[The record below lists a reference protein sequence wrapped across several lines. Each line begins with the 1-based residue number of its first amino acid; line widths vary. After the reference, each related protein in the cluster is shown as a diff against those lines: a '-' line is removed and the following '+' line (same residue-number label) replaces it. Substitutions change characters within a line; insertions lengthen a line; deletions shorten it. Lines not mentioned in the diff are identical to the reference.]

1 MLIHSTRFHSM
12 ISLIRFLPI
21 FSLLVIP
28 TLSWAEDRIPFY
40 EDFLKDSDFDG
51 FLQEAQSFLKSKADA
66 IEAPRLALDLL
77 MASQIAKDSDAY
89 QTATS
94 LLLFKYPNSLPTLHY
109 LSSFEPGSE
118 RLIEILKDKAE
129 KGDLRDKGF
138 ANAYCRAIILAARSQ
153 GPELLKDSSLRLMT
167 YLLALKAEV
176 EEIQTST
183 IQSLEKEKEGNG
195 VFNKV
200 VAIVLDET
208 EPIEKLKALAPLSG
222 TDAQF
227 CLAYY
232 VAQLDEAEASSPEV
246 TDLKII
252 QSLFR
257 QNPNTTEVKE
267 LISGLPQDIRKSSR
281 IQTLLAL
288 AQHIEGDTEEAIK
301 TLGEL
306 SNSKDPWTSKG
317 ESYANGLEFMENRSK
332 LLLESLN
339 KAFDKI
345 DDDKEALYAKVSW
358 TGSGGDSKIKKFEAH
373 MGISLKNQS
382 VEFQFFGNDELY
394 VAYKT
399 STNNSLLITPGAKE
413 IVSFA
418 GPGAIPIPS
427 FSINRDISTG
437 VFNFS
442 FNLNFASSTSF
453 DKLIK
458 EGENLLDNP
467 YLGTS
472 KGREV
477 LINYL
482 LRQKG
487 GWLLAPQTIDSGI
500 TYPMRIID
508 PNSAEPTKTAL
519 SFDLSNQLT
528 SISVGKFS
536 LTSLQLGE
544 NSILGQMPDLPDL
557 PEKKMEKFD
566 FNLFLK
572 ILNEASNL
580 GKG

>member
-1 MLIHSTRFHSM
+1 
-12 ISLIRFLPI
+12 
-21 FSLLVIP
+21 
-28 TLSWAEDRIPFY
+28 
-40 EDFLKDSDFDG
+40 
-51 FLQEAQSFLKSKADA
+51 
-66 IEAPRLALDLL
+66 

-246 TDLKII
+246 TYLKII

-301 TLGEL
+301 TLG
-306 SNSKDPWTSKG
+306 N
-317 ESYANGLEFMENRSK
+317 
-332 LLLESLN
+332 
-339 KAFDKI
+339 
-345 DDDKEALYAKVSW
+345 
-358 TGSGGDSKIKKFEAH
+358 
-373 MGISLKNQS
+373 
-382 VEFQFFGNDELY
+382 
-394 VAYKT
+394 
-399 STNNSLLITPGAKE
+399 
-413 IVSFA
+413 
-418 GPGAIPIPS
+418 
-427 FSINRDISTG
+427 
-437 VFNFS
+437 
-442 FNLNFASSTSF
+442 
-453 DKLIK
+453 
-458 EGENLLDNP
+458 
-467 YLGTS
+467 
-472 KGREV
+472 
-477 LINYL
+477 
-482 LRQKG
+482 
-487 GWLLAPQTIDSGI
+487 
-500 TYPMRIID
+500 
-508 PNSAEPTKTAL
+508 
-519 SFDLSNQLT
+519 
-528 SISVGKFS
+528 
-536 LTSLQLGE
+536 
-544 NSILGQMPDLPDL
+544 
-557 PEKKMEKFD
+557 
-566 FNLFLK
+566 
-572 ILNEASNL
+572 
-580 GKG
+580 